1 MTLSSRVLPSML
13 FLVLPFVVSPS
24 ISLDPVNPAK
34 ILFLAAVI
42 ANFSIHYIF
51 SLSKLR
57 FSERNIFLFLMLV
70 IIAFWVSIG
79 FFVDTNISQ
88 HMFGN
93 VGRGF
98 SWLTV
103 CLSLLLFLILADK
116 VKKDGREILQI
127 IPKLLLTVNALQLS
141 IIALQKYAKILV
153 YWDTESQPI
162 PVSTLGNPN
171 YVSALLGISSIGCFY
186 LFSKVSLV
194 YKLPLGFQLLLNIY
208 FLNELNSVQ
217 GLLMFIFN
225 LLAFLVIANN
235 NILIRLGIVTVR
247 KFLIASAIMTFSL
260 IVFFFSTFEFWISRL
275 NLVSRADYWYAS
287 IRGIFMHPIFGNG
300 FGTFGEKLPSLR
312 TTNMIERNYF
322 SDSPHN
328 FFLEMGFSVGIPVM
342 LLLII
347 AWIMGLVRV
356 IKLLIV
362 DPDKIDLLV
371 LFAGYTNST
380 FQLMIS
386 PIEITLLSWSLFWL
400 CLTLFY
406 KSKELKV
413 VESTGSVSIR
423 RVISSI
429 ESKSLSWTQNIVFPL
444 TAIILVVLSWLPFSK
459 DAQFRRAIE
468 NGDGRRMYE
477 ISTNFPVDQNRYRYT
492 IGVLKD
498 NGYLELARD
507 LATQYV
513 LDFPK
518 SESARNLKDSLKN
531 N

>member
-1 MTLSSRVLPSML
+1 MTGSSRVLTSML
-13 FLVLPFVVSPS
+13 FLLMPFVVSPS

-34 ILFLAAVI
+34 LLFLAAVI
-42 ANFSIHYIF
+42 ANFSIHYIL
-51 SLSKLR
+51 SLGKLKL
-57 FSERNIFLFLMLV
+57 SERNLTLFLILV
-70 IIAFWVSIG
+70 IIAFWISIR
-79 FFVDTNISQ
+79 FFSDTNMSQ

-93 VGRGF
+93 AGRRFG
-98 SWLTV
+98 WLSV
-103 CLSLLLFLILADK
+103 CLILLLFLILVDK
-116 VKKDGREILQI
+116 VKKDGLEILKI
-127 IPKLLLTVNALQLS
+127 IPKLLLVVNILQLS
-141 IIALQKYAKILV
+141 IIALQKYAEILV
-153 YWDTESQPI
+153 YWDTESQPT

-217 GLLMFIFN
+217 GLLMFAFN
-225 LLAFLVIANN
+225 LLTFLVIAYKS
-235 NILIRLGIVTVR
+235 ILIRLGIVTVR
-247 KFLIASAIMTFSL
+247 KLLIVSVIMTCSL
-260 IVFFFSTFEFWISRL
+260 MLLFFSTFEFWISRL

-287 IRGIFMHPIFGNG
+287 IRGIVMHPIFGNG
-300 FGTFGEKLPSLR
+300 FGTFGEKLPGLR

-328 FFLEMGFSVGIPVM
+328 FFLELGFSVGVPVM

-347 AWIMGLVRV
+347 TWIIGLARV
-356 IKLLIV
+356 IKLLIA
-362 DPDKIDLLV
+362 DRDKKDLAV
-371 LFAGYTNST
+371 LFAGFTNST

-386 PIEITLLSWSLFWL
+386 PIEITLVTWSLFWL

-413 VESTGSVSIR
+413 VEANSSIRIR

-429 ESKSLSWTQNIVFPL
+429 ECKSLSLTQNIVLPS
-444 TAIILVVLSWLPFSK
+444 TAITLLFLSWLSFSK
-459 DAQFRRAIE
+459 DVQFRHAIE

-477 ISTNFPVDQNRYRYT
+477 ISSNFPVDESRYRYT

-518 SESARNLKDSLKN
+518 SESARNLKNSLKN
-531 N
+531 D